1 VVDHREDA
9 IGIAIDEVDNSDLD
23 SLSSVDSATRLV
35 RQMRQQAF
43 RQLLVREVGSSTDA
57 PAIALAARR
66 LCERF
71 AQQLTPI
78 IGDAGVSAICS
89 RSLHLAQRQ
98 FPSLVSVPAQVDG
111 AFARVQESL
120 QGLEPA
126 VASDA
131 AVAVLTTVSNLL
143 DSLIGEG
150 LTTRLLRGAW
160 PGSFDVDT
168 QETV

>member
-1 VVDHREDA
+1 
-9 IGIAIDEVDNSDLD
+9 
-23 SLSSVDSATRLV
+23 
-35 RQMRQQAF
+35 MRQEAF
-43 RQLLVREVGSSTDA
+43 RRLLAREVGSGSDA

-89 RSLHLAQRQ
+89 RSMHLAQRQ
-98 FPSLVSVPAQVDG
+98 FPSLALTPAPGDG
-111 AFARVQESL
+111 PFGRVQESL
-120 QGLEPA
+120 QGLEPG

-131 AVAVLTTVSNLL
+131 AIAVLNTASNLL
-143 DSLIGEG
+143 DSFIGEG

-160 PGSFDVDT
+160 PDNFDGNS
-168 QETV
+168 QETP